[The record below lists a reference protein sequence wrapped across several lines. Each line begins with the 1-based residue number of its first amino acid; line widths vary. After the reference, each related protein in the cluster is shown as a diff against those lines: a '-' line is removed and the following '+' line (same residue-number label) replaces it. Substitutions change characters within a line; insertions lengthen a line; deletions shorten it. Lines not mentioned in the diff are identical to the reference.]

1 VLRDVAC
8 DVREVLHVEK
18 EAHRHEPRRL
28 RGEAVAVGNGS
39 MHRWLALA
47 VEGGELSAH
56 GRVAVSTCMQGRSS
70 VAIKGGELSAH
81 GIGALGEAPW

>member
-1 VLRDVAC
+1 M
-8 DVREVLHVEK
+8 
-18 EAHRHEPRRL
+18 
-28 RGEAVAVGNGS
+28 AVGNGS

-47 VEGGELSAH
+47 VKGGELSAHGRVAVSPCMQGRSSVAIKGGELSAH

-70 VAIKGGELSAH
+70 VAIKGGELSAQ

>member
-1 VLRDVAC
+1 M
-8 DVREVLHVEK
+8 
-18 EAHRHEPRRL
+18 
-28 RGEAVAVGNGS
+28 AVGNGS

-56 GRVAVSTCMQGRSS
+56 DRVAVSTCMQGRSS

-81 GIGALGEAPW
+81 GIGALG